1 MDILENRP
9 SRGWPTLW
17 LAAIALAFASTGC
30 AEESEPDPIVLING
44 PETDPE
50 DCYVGQ
56 LCNPDTFDT
65 VCSTAEKID
74 CSQVNDSYTERTLRS
89 YVCSCVETL
98 PDVWSL
104 RCDPAC

>member
-1 MDILENRP
+1 MRKSE
-9 SRGWPTLW
+9 TM
-17 LAAIALAFASTGC
+17 STFLLVLLCVSVPAGC
-30 AEESEPDPIVLING
+30 GDEAESEPVVLING

-56 LCNPDTFDT
+56 FCNPDTFDT

-98 PDVWSL
+98 PDVWEL